1 MIEEKENSEIKEK
14 IIQERIIEN
23 IYSNQKI
30 LLSSEEEMDKIDKKN
45 KIMIFFF
52 GISSSDLLPVR
63 EKISV
68 INNQVEFFKNI
79 ISETKNEENKKSAEE
94 AIKNLEDE
102 LEKINRFLED
112 KENKLS
118 LFGWIA
124 KLF

>member
-1 MIEEKENSEIKEK
+1 MKK
-14 IIQERIIEN
+14 I
-23 IYSNQKI
+23 
-30 LLSSEEEMDKIDKKN
+30 
-45 KIMIFFF
+45 
-52 GISSSDLLPVR
+52 
-63 EKISV
+63 
-68 INNQVEFFKNI
+68 
-79 ISETKNEENKKSAEE
+79 KKSAEE